1 MADPKKPS
9 SPFSSLASLRDA
21 LPAGPE
27 RAPETAAPSAPAA
40 KDPFGGA
47 KIVVAK
53 SRKGRGGKTVT
64 TISGIAEHALEAITK
79 ELKHAL
85 GTGAT
90 IEDGDI
96 VVQGEHGPR
105 IKTWLEQRGAKRVVL
120 GS

>member
-27 RAPETAAPSAPAA
+27 RAPAPAPSAPAA
-40 KDPFGGA
+40 KDPFAA

-64 TISGIAEHALEAITK
+64 TIAGIAEHALEAITK

-90 IEDGDI
+90 IEDGEI

-105 IKTWLEQRGAKRVVL
+105 IKQWLEQRGAKRVVL